1 MFSFTEIINHQCYT
15 TGGRGGV
22 DFLELLPLSKV
33 QKKPHGWWRFF
44 NDMLFMWNIEKIC
57 QESSEFIKDINS
69 FHRIIKFLADLVKQL
84 IS

>member
-1 MFSFTEIINHQCYT
+1 MAE
-15 TGGRGGV
+15 GGGGY
-22 DFLELLPLSKV
+22 
-33 QKKPHGWWRFF
+33 GWWRFF